1 MKASIKF
8 RDDDRP
14 LVRAKVPIGVLG
26 LPFQSGLAAGGD
38 PRELRFDL
46 STAFASGPSLRLS
59 YRPNDPGLP
68 FALTVRAGLG
78 PLGSPARA
86 PFALA
91 AEFNLLSSDPST
103 PAFFLRLKPRLGDFS
118 LSHTLRSHAAADPAA
133 RKVGEAAVPDGDGLG
148 HGREFGYKPS
158 FSFTGGGLAADVAA
172 AGTKNGVGALLSGMQ
187 MTTRSVLPLWGRAS
201 LRFNWGLR
209 VPPELLDDGSVG
221 GGGRSKGARAPVS
234 KMPLLVLS
242 KLSIEQS
249 PRTDADGG
257 KCGARAESASS
268 WRAMDAPDG
277 EGDSEAAAFS
287 LVRRQL
293 ESLNV
298 DNMMLRRAV
307 EDLRAEIRSSSGRA
321 AVPMAATRSEGRVA
335 ATAPPPP
342 QPYHA
347 FPVNPDRS
355 RGAAR
360 EPPIEKAAVP
370 DDVGEELKKALE
382 ARLR

>member
-14 LVRAKVPIGVLG
+14 LMRAKVPVGVLG

-38 PRELRFDL
+38 PRRELRFDL
-46 STAFASGPSLRLS
+46 STAFASGPALRLS
-59 YRPNDPGLP
+59 YRPNDSGLP
-68 FALTVRAGLG
+68 FALAVRAGLG

-86 PFALA
+86 PFVLA

-118 LSHTLRSHAAADPAA
+118 LSYTLRSAADGAAPAP
-133 RKVGEAAVPDGDGLG
+133 RKVGEAPPDADGLG
-148 HGREFGYKPS
+148 HGREQEFGYRPP
-158 FSFTGGGLAADVAA
+158 FSFTGSGLAA
-172 AGTKNGVGALLSGMQ
+172 AGTKSGVGALLSGMRL
-187 MTTRSVLPLWGRAS
+187 TTRSVLPLWGRAS

-209 VPPELLDDGSVG
+209 VPPELLADG
-221 GGGRSKGARAPVS
+221 GGGRSSKGARAPVS
-234 KMPLLVLS
+234 KMPLLVMS

-249 PRTDADGG
+249 PRADAGSRNPSPL
-257 KCGARAESASS
+257 CV
-268 WRAMDAPDG
+268 DAPDG
-277 EGDSEAAAFS
+277 PGDGEAAAFS

-307 EDLRAEIRSSSGRA
+307 EDLRAEIRSSSRRSTPVA
-321 AVPMAATRSEGRVA
+321 AAGARGEGRVA
-335 ATAPPPP
+335 ATAPPPQ

-347 FPVNPDRS
+347 FPAKPDRP

-360 EPPIEKAAVP
+360 EPVPEKAAAP